1 MATSTNESS
10 GEDAPFTLEGTDED
24 YYTLLGVTFSA
35 SNAEITRGYRAAMKR
50 VHPDRQP
57 ASRRA
62 RAEEYAR
69 LLNEAYRVLSDPLK
83 RQAYDRTIQQ
93 QVIQDQIMRRYV
105 GGFDGGGAMSGPTM
119 PRREPTEMERRE
131 RQQAD
136 RRAWTLLVV
145 VAVAVAALIIA
156 GVVLGSIVNAM
167 IDGLV

>member
-1 MATSTNESS
+1 MATGTNGSS
-10 GEDAPFTLEGTDED
+10 GEDAPFTLENTDED

-35 SNAEITRGYRAAMKR
+35 SNAEITRGYRAAMKQ

-62 RAEEYAR
+62 RAEVYAR

-105 GGFDGGGAMSGPTM
+105 GGSDAGGAMPGPAM
-119 PRREPTEMERRE
+119 PRREPTERERRE

-136 RRAWTLLVV
+136 RQAWTLLVV

-156 GVVLGSIVNAM
+156 GVVFGSIVNAM

>member
-1 MATSTNESS
+1 MAKPTNAARN
-10 GEDAPFTLEGTDED
+10 GDAPFAIDDTEED

-35 SNAEITRGYRAAMKR
+35 THAEITRGYRAAMKQ

-69 LLNEAYRVLSDPLK
+69 LLNEAYRVLSDPLQ

-105 GGFDGGGAMSGPTM
+105 GGFDTSGAMPGPTV
-119 PRREPTEMERRE
+119 PRREPTETERRE
-131 RQQAD
+131 RLDAD
-136 RRAWTLLVV
+136 RRAWTLLIV

-156 GVVLGSIVNAM
+156 AVIFGSIVSAM
-167 IDGLV
+167 IDSLF

>member
-1 MATSTNESS
+1 MASRTNERIA
-10 GEDAPFTLEGTDED
+10 EDAPFTLDSADED

-35 SNAEITRGYRAAMKR
+35 SHADITRAYRAAMKR

-57 ASRRA
+57 AARRA

-105 GGFDGGGAMSGPTM
+105 GGFDTGGGMTAPTI
-119 PRREPTEMERRE
+119 PQRELTEMERRE
-131 RQQAD
+131 RQEAD
-136 RRAWTLLVV
+136 RRAWTLLLL
-145 VAVAVAALIIA
+145 VAVAVAGLIIVA
-156 GVVLGSIVNAM
+156 VIFGSIFSAV
-167 IDGLV
+167 IDGLF